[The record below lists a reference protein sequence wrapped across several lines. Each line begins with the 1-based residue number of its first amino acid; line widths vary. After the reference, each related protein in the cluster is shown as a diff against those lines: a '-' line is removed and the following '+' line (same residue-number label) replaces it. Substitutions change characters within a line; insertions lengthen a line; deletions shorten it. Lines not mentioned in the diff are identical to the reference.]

1 MTNASAPSDKKLPLI
16 ELCKFFRSTGEH
28 WLSKLSTNHN
38 GVLPGFTVN
47 FDWVKVSK
55 AGALVLPKNL
65 QFRRLVCKTGQTA
78 QA

>member
-38 GVLPGFTVN
+38 GVLPGLTVH
-47 FDWVKVSK
+47 FDWLKVWK
-55 AGALVLPKNL
+55 AGAPVLQKNL
-65 QFRRLVCKTGQTA
+65 QFK
-78 QA
+78 